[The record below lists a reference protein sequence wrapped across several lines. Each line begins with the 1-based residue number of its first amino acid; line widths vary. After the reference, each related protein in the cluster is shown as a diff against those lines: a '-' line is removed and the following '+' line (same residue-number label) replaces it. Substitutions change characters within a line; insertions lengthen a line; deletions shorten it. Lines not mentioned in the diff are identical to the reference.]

1 MTRYLTTALV
11 VSMLAIAGCGDDD
24 EATTPAAKQ
33 PAASTDAG
41 TEALYGLYVRTVTK
55 ADLARTDDHRSEYGP
70 QQHLPPTG
78 RYQLVLAK
86 GAGQDVMKVTDPD
99 DFTTDM
105 DITVEPDVLKA
116 TTYVD
121 PSRGAF
127 CGPEVAAQA
136 TYAYDAS
143 GDTLKLTPRADQCAD
158 RDSMLTGTWKRG

>member
-1 MTRYLTTALV
+1 MTRHLPIILV
-11 VSMLAIAGCGDDD
+11 VSMLAVAGCGDDD
-24 EATTPAAKQ
+24 EKTTPAAT
-33 PAASTDAG
+33 PAAAG
-41 TEALYGLYVRTVTK
+41 TSAKAEAVYGIYVRTVTK
-55 ADLARTDDHRSEYGP
+55 ADLARTDDHRGEYGP

-86 GAGQDVMKVTDPD
+86 GAGQDVLKVTDPD
-99 DFTTDM
+99 DFMVDM
-105 DITVEPDVLKA
+105 DITVEPGILKA

-136 TYAYDAS
+136 TYTYDVS
-143 GDTLKLTPRADQCAD
+143 GDTLELKPQADQCAD